1 VFWLVILAIVVL
13 ALAAAAL
20 MDARNK
26 RLGITIDPE
35 AIRQRRKEQS
45 REVRRSLLTRGR
57 RLGSSDD
64 ERGG

>member
-1 VFWLVILAIVVL
+1 MILAIVVL
-13 ALAAAAL
+13 ALAAAAW

-35 AIRQRRKEQS
+35 AIRQRRKEQT
-45 REVRRSLLTRGR
+45 REVRRSLISRTR
-57 RLGSSDD
+57 RLDSSDD